1 MPRHSPCALYSL
13 TYLRF
18 LVLYSWIMQAI
29 NRFSS
34 QNCNCYPL
42 LSQKC
47 STIKNSQL
55 FFQVSLKDLSV
66 ALLFHHMLHCSVFKV
81 QLPASFEARS
91 QNPIPWVLR
100 SNAKLDSWWAR
111 VGSNHRPYDYQSY
124 ALASW
129 ATGPSSM
136 RISYRSLQRSRHN
149 SLIPSHLLC
158 IPFCCN
164 LRISIRYS
172 ITSNLLCHRFLH
184 F

>member
-13 TYLRF
+13 TFRRCGLHILRSAACSRTHPF
-18 LVLYSWIMQAI
+18 RHISSSRHKRLRWFVPRGDGGTLFRPSRLRLRDLVLLNYAGNQQVT
-29 NRFSS
+29 S
-34 QNCNCYPL
+34 QNCNCYPHL
-42 LSQKC
+42 FRC

-124 ALASW
+124 ALAS
-129 ATGPSSM
+129 
-136 RISYRSLQRSRHN
+136 
-149 SLIPSHLLC
+149 
-158 IPFCCN
+158 
-164 LRISIRYS
+164 
-172 ITSNLLCHRFLH
+172 
-184 F
+184 